1 MIQLAD
7 ISLYSI
13 LLPSG
18 MVFLRW
24 FYLPLSLRFLGGFI
38 LVAAVLEFV
47 AAYYEHLG
55 INNYFT
61 LHIYTVAEHIF
72 LVFYFRSLYEQK
84 IVKRVLL
91 ALMVLFISFCVVNV
105 FVWEPLDV
113 LPYRPRLAECLI
125 GMLLALYFFV
135 DLFYKSQVTNLARY
149 AHYWLASALL
159 LYFAGTF
166 FLNIVGQ
173 IAITSDKLGYDAYDI
188 HSVLNIFLNII
199 FTIVLWMGSR
209 ALTSER

>member
-1 MIQLAD
+1 MPLAD

-24 FYLPLSLRFLGGFI
+24 IYLPLSLRFLGVFV
-38 LVAAVLEFV
+38 LAAAILEFI
-47 AAYYEHLG
+47 ADYYDNQG

-61 LHIYTVAEHIF
+61 LHIYTIIEHIF
-72 LVFYFRSLYEQK
+72 LMLYFRSLYEQK
-84 IVKRVLL
+84 IVKRVLMV
-91 ALMVLFISFCVVNV
+91 LMTLFISFCIANI
-105 FVWEPLDV
+105 FLWEPLDV
-113 LPYRPRLAECLI
+113 LPYRPRLAECII

-135 DLFYKSQVTNLARY
+135 DLFYKSHVTNLARY
-149 AHYWLASALL
+149 AHYWLVSGLL

-173 IAITSDKLGYDAYDI
+173 IAITSNKLGYDAYDI
-188 HSVLNIFLNII
+188 HSILNIFLNII
-199 FTIVLWMGSR
+199 YTIVLWMGSR
-209 ALTSER
+209 VSTSER